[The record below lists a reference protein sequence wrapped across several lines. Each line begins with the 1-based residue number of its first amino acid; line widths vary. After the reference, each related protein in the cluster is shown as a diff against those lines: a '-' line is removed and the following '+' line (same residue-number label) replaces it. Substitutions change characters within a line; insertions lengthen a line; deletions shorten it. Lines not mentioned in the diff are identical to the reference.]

1 MAEDETDVQLPA
13 CFKELFKGVQRRDV
27 YGRHRAHTQ
36 HQTTGEIFEFNAGE
50 GLCSAKEKRACD
62 LIHADVQRNIGK
74 VVVAGVIFIFVMPAC
89 HIGGFAGVLDEEQA
103 GQQHAEF
110 NGDHE
115 IKDHRQHKG
124 QHQHADIACRCGLAK
139 AHKGTPLAHIVSDNK
154 ENGGDGGHGDPCGIG
169 HQNDEHQH
177 QNDGVHH
184 AGNRSPAA
192 AFDVGGGSGNAGG
205 RGGVNHLCSM
215 KHNMLGFSA
224 TLACDLGLANGA
236 GMKIQYDGTDN
247 IVYVFYG
254 DGTSNRGP
262 VHEAMNMAGA
272 WKMPV
277 LFVCQNNQFAISTP
291 ASEGSS
297 VPNPGADRAAAY
309 GMPTAIADGTDVL
322 SVYEAAKGLVDY
334 VRSGKG
340 PALLECK
347 HYRWRGHFEGD
358 MAAYRDKS
366 VTDDYVQNK
375 DCVAR
380 MEKLLLDEGMI
391 DQATIDAM
399 YKKLDDELEAA
410 VAFGEASPSM
420 TLDEIYDNLYV

>member
-1 MAEDETDVQLPA
+1 MKYSKEFLIGLYEQLLQ
-13 CFKELFKGVQRRDV
+13 CRLF
-27 YGRHRAHTQ
+27 
-36 HQTTGEIFEFNAGE
+36 
-50 GLCSAKEKRACD
+50 EKKLVDTYA
-62 LIHADVQRNIGK
+62 IGK
-74 VVVAGVIFIFVMPAC
+74 IPGHIHSGMGEEAC
-89 HIGGFAGVLDEEQA
+89 YVGTFATRKEGDYYKISHRCIASSTLLGLDFNTA
-103 GQQHAEF
+103 FAE
-110 NGDHE
+110 
-115 IKDHRQHKG
+115 IMAKKD
-124 QHQHADIACRCGLAK
+124 
-139 AHKGTPLAHIVSDNK
+139 
-154 ENGGDGGHGDPCGIG
+154 
-169 HQNDEHQH
+169 
-177 QNDGVHH
+177 
-184 AGNRSPAA
+184 
-192 AFDVGGGSGNAGG
+192 GNAGG

-215 KHNMLGFSA
+215 KYNMLGFSA

-322 SVYEAAKGLVDY
+322 SVYEAAKDLVDY

-358 MAAYRDKS
+358 MAPYRDKS

-399 YKKLDDELEAA
+399 YKEMDERLEAA